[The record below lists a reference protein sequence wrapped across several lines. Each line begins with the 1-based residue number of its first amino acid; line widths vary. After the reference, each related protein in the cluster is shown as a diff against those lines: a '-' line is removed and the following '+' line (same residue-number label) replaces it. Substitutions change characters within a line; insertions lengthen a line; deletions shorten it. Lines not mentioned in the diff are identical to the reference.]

1 MGRSLLLLL
10 LIIAVAAGGL
20 VWFDYLGVLDVKTT
34 LAPVYSF
41 FGLQGRSQPEQGKD
55 ELLNLDAERLAVLIE
70 ADELRRREMEKQT
83 ADLGTRRTELEQM
96 AAELETRQKG
106 LDEREQSMTASGD
119 IATRR
124 AQNIEQNA
132 RYLNGMPPDNAVA
145 ILIAMS
151 DQDAIDVIKKTE
163 ELAQAAGS
171 ASIVSVW
178 FQRMP
183 ADRAAELQRK
193 MAERP

>member
-1 MGRSLLLLL
+1 MGKTLVLLL
-10 LIIAVAAGGL
+10 LIIAVAAAGL

-34 LAPVYSF
+34 LAPVYRF
-41 FGLQGRSQPEQGKD
+41 FGLEGRSQPEQGKD
-55 ELLNLDAERLAVLIE
+55 ELLNLDAERLAILVE

-83 ADLGTRRTELEQM
+83 ADFSTRQTELEQM
-96 AAELETRQKG
+96 AAELETRQQA

-119 IATRR
+119 SAARR
-124 AQNIEQNA
+124 AQNVEQNA

-145 ILIAMS
+145 ILGAMS

-163 ELAQAAGS
+163 ELAQAAGT

-183 ADRAAELQRK
+183 AERAAELQRK